1 MNLLLIPILFKI
13 RLENGKGNKMARLLL
28 NYDALRNSCVK
39 NLNEAIAKLDSAVSI
54 FNSLSIPYDYRKR
67 QNIINIKNSIIK
79 RRKELVDIRNWIMN
93 SKIMPVYW
101 FFIPLFA
108 VYLSMPVLGRIEDRY
123 KKEV

>member
-1 MNLLLIPILFKI
+1 
-13 RLENGKGNKMARLLL
+13 MARLLL
-28 NYDALRNSCVK
+28 NYDAIRNSCVK

-93 SKIMPVYW
+93 SNNDFTTITNE
-101 FFIPLFA
+101 FC
-108 VYLSMPVLGRIEDRY
+108 GRADRLPRSRFGVR
-123 KKEV
+123 KGL